1 MEAPVAGSM
10 ILAGVLLKLG
20 GYGIIRFFSFIDV
33 FNFSNR
39 VFFSYIFYVSI
50 YGAVFVSIICVRQID
65 LKILIAYSSVVH
77 IRVIILGILSF
88 SSWGIYGGLLIM
100 VAHGFISPLMFY
112 LITYLYNNKH
122 SRRIMLLKG
131 VLVARPIFCFF
142 WFFCCSLNLRVPPF
156 ISFYSEVIIFG
167 SLGSLRFLE
176 WFIVIL
182 SCFFTGLYCVYRY
195 VVVSHGG
202 LLFNFSLY
210 LDFKTILLSISH
222 IIFVLFY
229 PVVFFIL

>member
-1 MEAPVAGSM
+1 M

-142 WFFCCSLNLRVPPF
+142 WFFCCSLN
-156 ISFYSEVIIFG
+156 
-167 SLGSLRFLE
+167 
-176 WFIVIL
+176 
-182 SCFFTGLYCVYRY
+182 
-195 VVVSHGG
+195 
-202 LLFNFSLY
+202 
-210 LDFKTILLSISH
+210 
-222 IIFVLFY
+222 
-229 PVVFFIL
+229 